1 MNDDRRRL
9 ADILAAVGDAR
20 AIVER
25 GRRAFDADSLTVRA
39 AKNIVTEIGEA
50 TKALS
55 RATTDAIPNV
65 PWRAIAGMRDR
76 TIHRYPEVDLD
87 VLWDTLEFDL
97 PELAEQ
103 IRFHLDRGIDGSA
116 SGDG

>member
-1 MNDDRRRL
+1 MNDDQRRL
-9 ADILAAVGDAR
+9 HDILAAIGDAEL
-20 AIVER
+20 IVHR
-25 GRRAFDADSLTVRA
+25 GHPAFDADPLTVRA

-55 RATTDAIPNV
+55 TATTSAIADV

-87 VLWDTLEFDL
+87 VLWDTLEHDL
-97 PELAEQ
+97 PDVALR
-103 IRFHLDRGIDGSA
+103 IREYLGTTDG
-116 SGDG
+116 